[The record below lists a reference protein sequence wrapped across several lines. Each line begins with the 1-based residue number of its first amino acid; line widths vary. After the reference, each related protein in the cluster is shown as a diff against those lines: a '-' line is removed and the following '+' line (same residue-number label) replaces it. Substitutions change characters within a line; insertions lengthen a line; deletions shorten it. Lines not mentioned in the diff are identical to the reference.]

1 MQFFRRAD
9 MSQRDIYVQ
18 RVLQGVMYQV
28 GQTRPHLV
36 LVSSSNEWDP
46 ACGAE
51 PTADD
56 LILQKWFCQRVRIDH
71 VNHFPGT
78 THRLAN
84 GYDIVTVRQSITTS
98 VRMRTASSA
107 KNSAVREM
115 FSVKWRGNII
125 VLKRARR
132 DQDQVVNITR
142 PEVSL
147 INALVHRCVLQAP
160 VLSTA

>member
-1 MQFFRRAD
+1 

-56 LILQKWFCQRVRIDH
+56 LVLQKWFCQRVRIDH

-84 GYDIVTVRQSITTS
+84 GYDIVTVRQI
-98 VRMRTASSA
+98 
-107 KNSAVREM
+107 REM